1 MKKDNSNETTQVFFS
16 LFFNSFNREL

>member
-16 LFFNSFNREL
+16 HFFNSFNREL